1 MVLCLWRIR
10 TTTGMVSGFRSEV
23 IHMEAKP
30 MDIHITKTTIDGT
43 LYIVE
48 SVPAEA
54 AKDVIYVKIKR
65 LILGNVKVSENS
77 KVS

>member
-1 MVLCLWRIR
+1 
-10 TTTGMVSGFRSEV
+10 
-23 IHMEAKP
+23 MEAKP